1 LVNAPLPENQMK
13 ILILGATG
21 QQGSELQRSLSSF
34 GQLTTLGTHDAHYYC
49 DLQHTNELIKFLKQI
64 RPSVI
69 VNAAA
74 YTAVDQA
81 QKNPEMARQINAV
94 VPSVLARE
102 ATAIDAWLIHY
113 STDYVFSGKGS
124 RPWVETDPAEPL
136 SVYGQT
142 KLEGDL
148 AIQAS
153 GCKHLILRTSWLYS
167 KHGKNFVRSI
177 LQRAQTQD
185 HLAVVNDQF
194 GAPTSASLIA
204 NLTAHALKQVMQR
217 PELGGLYHV
226 AAQGETSWFDYA
238 RFILER
244 AREDGIPLRVMPD
257 EIEPVSS
264 KDYGA
269 LAPRPA
275 NSRLNTD
282 KFCTT
287 FGVNL
292 PPWQEGVAQLVAE
305 LAQ

>member
-1 LVNAPLPENQMK
+1 MK
-13 ILILGATG
+13 ILVLGATG
-21 QQGSELQRSLSSF
+21 QLGSELQRSLSSF
-34 GQLTTLGTHDAHYYC
+34 GQLITLGTHDAHYYC
-49 DLQHTNELIKFLKQI
+49 DLQHTNELIKTLKQI

-81 QKNPEMARQINAV
+81 QKNPEMARRINAV
-94 VPSVLARE
+94 TPSVLAHE
-102 ATAIDAWLIHY
+102 AAAIDAWLIHY
-113 STDYVFSGKGS
+113 STDYVFNGKGS
-124 RPWVETDPAEPL
+124 RPWVETDLAEPL
-136 SVYGQT
+136 NIYGQT

-153 GCKHLILRTSWLYS
+153 GCKHLILRTSWLYG
-167 KHGKNFVRSI
+167 KHGKNFVRAI

-185 HLAVVNDQF
+185 HLAIVNNQF
-194 GAPTSASLIA
+194 GTPTSASLIA
-204 NLTAHALKQVMQR
+204 SLTAHALKQVIQR

-238 RFILER
+238 KFVLEQ
-244 AREDGIPLRVMPD
+244 ARLHGIPLRVMPD
-257 EIEPVSS
+257 KIQPVSS
-264 KDYGA
+264 QSYGA

-275 NSRLNTD
+275 NSRLNAD

-287 FGVNL
+287 FGVTL

>member
-1 LVNAPLPENQMK
+1 MK
-13 ILILGATG
+13 ILVLGATG
-21 QQGSELQRSLSSF
+21 QLGSELQRSLASF
-34 GQLTTLGTHDAHYYC
+34 GQLITLGTHDAHYYC
-49 DLQHTNELIKFLKQI
+49 DLQHTNELIKTLKQI

-74 YTAVDQA
+74 YTTVDQA
-81 QKNPEMARQINAV
+81 QKNPEMARRINAV
-94 VPSVLARE
+94 VPSVLAHE
-102 ATAIDAWLIHY
+102 AAAINAWLIHY

-124 RPWVETDPAEPL
+124 RPWVETDLAEPL

-153 GCKHLILRTSWLYS
+153 GCKHLILRTSWLYG
-167 KHGKNFVRSI
+167 KNGKNFVRAI
-177 LQRAQTQD
+177 LQRAQTQN

-194 GAPTSASLIA
+194 GAPSSASLIA
-204 NLTAHALKQVMQR
+204 SLTAHALKQVMQR

-226 AAQGETSWFDYA
+226 AAHGETSWFEYA
-238 RFILER
+238 KFVLEQ
-244 AREDGIPLRVMPD
+244 AHLCGIPLRVMPD
-257 EIEPVSS
+257 EIQPISS
-264 KDYGA
+264 QVYGA

-287 FGVNL
+287 FGVTL

>member
-1 LVNAPLPENQMK
+1 MRALLLGQDGRLGIELRSRFAHFGELVTTQANYFH
-13 ILILGATG
+13 
-21 QQGSELQRSLSSF
+21 SL
-34 GQLTTLGTHDAHYYC
+34 HDLAEIVTSIH
-49 DLQHTNELIKFLKQI
+49 QIKPDI
-64 RPSVI
+64 V

-81 QKNPEMARQINAV
+81 QKNPEIAHQINTM

-113 STDYVFSGKGS
+113 STDYVFNGVGS
-124 RPWVETDPAEPL
+124 RPWLETDLAEPL
-136 SVYGQT
+136 NIYGQT

-153 GCKHLILRTSWLYS
+153 GCKHLILRTSWLYG
-167 KHGKNFVRSI
+167 KHGKNFVRAI
-177 LQRAQTQD
+177 LQHAQTQD

-194 GAPTSASLIA
+194 GAPTSARLIA
-204 NLTAHALKQVMQR
+204 SLTAHALKQVIQS

-226 AAQGETSWFDYA
+226 AAQGETSWFEYA
-238 RFILER
+238 KFVLKQAHLR
-244 AREDGIPLRVMPD
+244 GIPLRVMPD
-257 EIEPVSS
+257 EIQPVSS
-264 KDYGA
+264 QSYGA

-287 FGVNL
+287 FGVTL